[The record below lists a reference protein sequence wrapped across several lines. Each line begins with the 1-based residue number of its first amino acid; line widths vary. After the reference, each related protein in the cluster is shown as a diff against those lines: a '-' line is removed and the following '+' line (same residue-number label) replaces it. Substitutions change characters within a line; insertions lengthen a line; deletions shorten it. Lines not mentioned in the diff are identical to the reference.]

1 MTSASVQ
8 KALAARANA
17 KLIPQFLRFF
27 KSGVGGYGE
36 GDQFIGVRV
45 PDSRLIAKRFLGLPL
60 REVDRLLDSS
70 IHEHRQVALF
80 ILVYRYL
87 AASRPS
93 SRDEA
98 VREELTLFYQSALR
112 RGRVNNWD
120 LVDSSAEHLL
130 GNFLLHRSR
139 EVLFDLSSSSSL
151 WQRRASIIATFA
163 FIKARDPSTTL
174 ELAVRLLNDRENLM
188 HKAVGWMLREVGKRI
203 DPKILTT
210 FLDEHA
216 AQMPRV
222 MLSYACEHL
231 SPQQRTDYRSRT

>member
-1 MTSASVQ
+1 MTSVSVQ
-8 KALAARANA
+8 TALAARANA

-27 KSGVGGYGE
+27 KTGVGEYGE

-45 PDSRLIAKRFLGLPL
+45 PDSRLIAKRFIGLPL
-60 REVDRLLDSS
+60 SEIDRLLDSS

-93 SRDEA
+93 SRDEEA
-98 VREELTLFYQSALR
+98 RGELSLFYQSALK

-120 LVDSSAEHLL
+120 LIDSSAEHLL
-130 GNFLLHRSR
+130 GNYLLDRSR
-139 EVLFDLSSSSSL
+139 QVLVDLSSSSNL

-174 ELAVRLLNDRENLM
+174 ELAARLLDDRENLM

-203 DPKILTT
+203 DPKILTD

-216 AQMPRV
+216 ARMPRV
-222 MLSYACEHL
+222 MLTYACEHL
-231 SPQQRTDYRSRT
+231 SAQQRTDYRSRE